1 LFQTSPKKLIGQ
13 RSEGDVLS
21 LVGDQAGF
29 ADFAQF
35 VQEEESCM
43 DGGQPRRHGAFEVYR
58 KPVSSKMTYLVYA
71 LNWKNQCVYF
81 IFPKVSRNFD
91 DIFVCLFV
99 CFYKISRIYC
109 DMTLRRLFS

>member
-1 LFQTSPKKLIGQ
+1 MFQTSPKKLIGQ

-58 KPVSSKMTYLVYA
+58 KPVSSKMTCLVYV
-71 LNWKNQCVYF
+71 LNWKKSVYSF
-81 IFPKVSRNFD
+81 IFPMV
-91 DIFVCLFV
+91 
-99 CFYKISRIYC
+99 
-109 DMTLRRLFS
+109 

>member
-1 LFQTSPKKLIGQ
+1 MFQTSPKKLIGQ

-35 VQEEESCM
+35 VQEEESCI

-58 KPVSSKMTYLVYA
+58 KPVSSKMTSLV
-71 LNWKNQCVYF
+71 CVLSFNCSY
-81 IFPKVSRNFD
+81 NFERPLYSCV
-91 DIFVCLFV
+91 IA
-99 CFYKISRIYC
+99 
-109 DMTLRRLFS
+109 

>member
-35 VQEEESCM
+35 VQEEESCV

-58 KPVSSKMTYLVYA
+58 KPVSSKMTFFFQTRTVSKKEQKIEIMIFCKCA
-71 LNWKNQCVYF
+71 LN
-81 IFPKVSRNFD
+81 RNPMG
-91 DIFVCLFV
+91 V
-99 CFYKISRIYC
+99 KA
-109 DMTLRRLFS
+109 

>member
-1 LFQTSPKKLIGQ
+1 MGTGLLQTSPKKLIGQ

-58 KPVSSKMTYLVYA
+58 KPVSSKINFVVYA
-71 LNWKNQCVYF
+71 LYNQNDHCIIAVF
-81 IFPKVSRNFD
+81 HVMQK
-91 DIFVCLFV
+91 
-99 CFYKISRIYC
+99 
-109 DMTLRRLFS
+109 LR